1 MDFWRY
7 KRVLWVL
14 ESGVAAPALLGVIFL
29 TFSINY
35 ASAKEQCT
43 AYFNTTGALIPGED
57 CDEFCCGSVY
67 KKYCCSNCSLSISQ
81 SGTCLEEEW
90 DPTGT
95 IIQGA
100 FMALWFVI
108 ILLVWGLQ
116 SNGCLDTGRCP
127 RRRKHMPGP
136 PPSKSYTGAY
146 PKQVTMPASLPPD
159 PQSMQ
164 LAEESAPQSSLPF
177 SRPQSDAGSDADDTP
192 AADSGLINPS
202 DAAILQINDGPSHDT
217 VPIISDPSVSDFDG
231 ETLHSVEVH
240 PEPSPRRDYGSTE
253 QIIPLGSR
261 EAAGFEQNNQA
272 FVDTPLHAPKHPG
285 RLPPVDQN
293 RTETPSSIV
302 LSVRPSPEP
311 VELDMLNN
319 QPRVT

>member
-1 MDFWRY
+1 
-7 KRVLWVL
+7 
-14 ESGVAAPALLGVIFL
+14 
-29 TFSINY
+29 
-35 ASAKEQCT
+35 
-43 AYFNTTGALIPGED
+43 
-57 CDEFCCGSVY
+57 
-67 KKYCCSNCSLSISQ
+67 
-81 SGTCLEEEW
+81 
-90 DPTGT
+90 
-95 IIQGA
+95 
-100 FMALWFVI
+100 
-108 ILLVWGLQ
+108 
-116 SNGCLDTGRCP
+116 
-127 RRRKHMPGP
+127 
-136 PPSKSYTGAY
+136 
-146 PKQVTMPASLPPD
+146 MPASLPPD

-202 DAAILQINDGPSHDT
+202 DAAILQINDGPSQDT